1 MPTAKKIGRWERST
15 VWAMLRNPAYK
26 GMAFFSKTRMGAR
39 VGRPLGLRGGVA
51 PRNSANHNFPRT
63 EWIEIPVPIIISEQT
78 FALANELLKAKKKH
92 ARRPRSHAER
102 PARTAPNAAMSST
115 APPRSS
121 A

>member
-1 MPTAKKIGRWERST
+1 MGRWERST

-26 GMAFFSKTRMGAR
+26 GMALFSKTRMGARLR
-39 VGRPLGLRGGVA
+39 VGRPLGLRGGLA

-92 ARRPRSHAER
+92 ARGARSHAER

-115 APPRSS
+115 GSPRSS